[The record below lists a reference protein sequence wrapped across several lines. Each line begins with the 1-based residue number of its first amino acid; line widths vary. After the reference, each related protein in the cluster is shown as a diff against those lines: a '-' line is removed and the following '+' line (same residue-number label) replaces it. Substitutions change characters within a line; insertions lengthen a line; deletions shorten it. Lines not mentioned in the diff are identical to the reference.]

1 MMFMEDLGI
10 IEECLNKFDAR
21 IRKPTI
27 LPHDSPL
34 TIEEEKVDVDAIDN
48 DIILNKNRKETQYE
62 RDDDE
67 EEDDNV
73 ITLNPHG
80 TSATSGPVEQPV
92 EPYR

>member
-10 IEECLNKFDAR
+10 IEECLNKYDGR

-48 DIILNKNRKETQYE
+48 DIILNKNRKET
-62 RDDDE
+62 
-67 EEDDNV
+67 
-73 ITLNPHG
+73 
-80 TSATSGPVEQPV
+80 
-92 EPYR
+92 